1 MESGVVPA
9 GIGLKKMRL
18 LRRKN
23 SVEVLLQAELWRSL
37 LLQVKWFYLL
47 KGKWIYLIAR
57 AMLLELCSHIDFA
70 ASR

>member
-1 MESGVVPA
+1 MESGVVPV

-18 LRRKN
+18 LRRK
-23 SVEVLLQAELWRSL
+23 SSMEVILQAELWCSL
-37 LLQVKWFYLL
+37 LLQVEWFYLL

-57 AMLLELCSHIDFA
+57 AMFLELCSHLDFT